1 MTDIKKGKNKIGII
15 EKGILE
21 LELLKI
27 EEEMEKIENEY

>member
-1 MTDIKKGKNKIGII
+1 MTDIKKGKNKMGII